1 MKIGMSLTS
10 SYSISRDPGAIMDNL
25 VEEVKLMAQ
34 LGFDSFSLGYHHLT
48 SDHYVQVLPAI
59 SSLTSISGD
68 MRLLPLFLLPFYNP
82 ILLAEQLATLDVISG
97 GRITVINALGYDPAA
112 FAAFGTSQRARVS
125 RFVETFEVMRLLFE
139 KDGVT
144 YKGRHYPINAP
155 ISLNPKPLSQPLPMW
170 IAAGAEPAIQRAAK
184 MGDGWAIVPGWT
196 PELVKKGIQF
206 YQDSLKECGR
216 DNQDMDIVLRRD
228 THLAPTS
235 EAGHREA
242 QTLFENGYRGFTAE
256 EVERSLVIG
265 SPEECIEYLVDME
278 RAGVTQVLFRCALD
292 EREQALQTI
301 RVLGEDVIPHFKS

>member
-1 MKIGMSLTS
+1 MG
-10 SYSISRDPGAIMDNL
+10 D
-25 VEEVKLMAQ
+25 
-34 LGFDSFSLGYHHLT
+34 HHLT

-59 SSLTSISGD
+59 SSLTSVSGT
-68 MRLLPLFLLPFYNP
+68 MQLLPLFLLPFYNP

-97 GRITVINALGYDPAA
+97 GRISVINGLGYDPAA
-112 FAAFGTSQRARVS
+112 FAAFGTRQRARVS

-139 KDGVT
+139 NDGVT

-206 YQDSLKECGR
+206 YLDSLKECSR
-216 DNQDMDIVLRRD
+216 DSQDMDIVLRRD

-242 QTLFENGYRGFTAE
+242 QTLFENGYRGFTAQ

-265 SPEECIEYLVDME
+265 SPEEGIEYLADME
-278 RAGVTQVLFRCALD
+278 RAGVTEVLFRCALD

-301 RVLGEDVIPHFKS
+301 RVLGEDVIPHFKR